1 MIDRSSPVPL
11 YHQLSELIQKQ
22 ILSGQLKPG
31 EAIPT
36 EQELIRLSRVSRIT
50 VRKAVD
56 ELERKGYV
64 RREQGRGT
72 FVTPRWILRGMANL
86 TSFSEDLIARGMEP
100 GSRLLTL
107 QKQPATLDEAHA
119 LGVEEGESVWF
130 IERLRLADS
139 EPIALNTSYARLPED
154 VTLTASELEDE
165 KSLWALLERKGIVV
179 VAADM
184 TTEAI
189 SADDQLA
196 SLLQVPI
203 SAPLL
208 QVEAVAYTGDCKPVE
223 YSQVVARADRYKR
236 HWYVTR

>member
-11 YHQLSELIQKQ
+11 YHQLSDLILNQ
-22 ILSGQLKPG
+22 ILDGQLKPG

-50 VRKAVD
+50 VRRAVD
-56 ELERKGYV
+56 ELERMGYV

-72 FVTPRWILRGMANL
+72 FVTSHWIQRGMANL

-100 GSRLLTL
+100 RSRLLTL
-107 QKQPATLDEAHA
+107 REQPATLSEARA
-119 LGVEEGESVWF
+119 LDVDEGESIWF
-130 IERLRLADS
+130 VERLRLADS
-139 EPIALNTSYARLPED
+139 EPIALNTSYAHLPPD
-154 VTLTASELEDE
+154 VTLTAPELEGQF
-165 KSLWALLERKGIVV
+165 SFWALLAEKGIVI

-184 TTEAI
+184 TATAV

-196 SLLQVPI
+196 GLLHA
-203 SAPLL
+203 SMNAPLL
-208 QVEAVAYTGDCKPVE
+208 LVEAVAYTSEGTPVE
-223 YSQVVARADRYKR
+223 YSQVVARADRYRR